1 MEISKELFEEAKSVM
16 QEAMDLLRKLK
27 TLAIEAKPM
36 IQQISMVDQEFN
48 SSDTRSEQWLVKFKE
63 LFPNEA

>member
-36 IQQISMVDQEFN
+36 IQ
-48 SSDTRSEQWLVKFKE
+48 
-63 LFPNEA
+63 